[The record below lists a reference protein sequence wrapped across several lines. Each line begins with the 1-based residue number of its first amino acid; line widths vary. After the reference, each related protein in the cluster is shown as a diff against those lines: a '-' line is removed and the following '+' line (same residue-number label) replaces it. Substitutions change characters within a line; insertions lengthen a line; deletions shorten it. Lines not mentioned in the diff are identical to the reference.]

1 MSLSAR
7 ISREQEKSL
16 ELKKLL
22 QHRTVGVPGGNRQKL
37 AGVLNLKTNK
47 QKHLTFMYGILLKMH
62 CLLRNTFLKSIMVF
76 VLLLMN
82 SAISRRNGPCV

>member
-1 MSLSAR
+1 MSHSAR

-22 QHRTVGVPGGNRQKL
+22 QHKTVGVPGGNRKKL
-37 AGVLNLKTNK
+37 AGVPDLKKTSK

-62 CLLRNTFLKSIMVF
+62 CSL
-76 VLLLMN
+76 
-82 SAISRRNGPCV
+82 

>member
-37 AGVLNLKTNK
+37 AGVLDLKTNK
-47 QKHLTFMYGILLKMH
+47 QTKTFNFYVWYSFKNALFAPKYLSQVNFGF
-62 CLLRNTFLKSIMVF
+62 RS
-76 VLLLMN
+76 
-82 SAISRRNGPCV
+82 SSDE